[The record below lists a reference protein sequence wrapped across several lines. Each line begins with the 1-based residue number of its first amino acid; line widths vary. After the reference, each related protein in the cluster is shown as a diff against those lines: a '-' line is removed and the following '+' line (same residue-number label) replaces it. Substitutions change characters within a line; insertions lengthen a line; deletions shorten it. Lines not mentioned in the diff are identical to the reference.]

1 MQTFVPET
9 TSFSDIARVLDRQR
23 LNKQALEGWQIL
35 MTLLELDPQ
44 GNHRAPK
51 GWVNHPAVKMWRG
64 HEMALYL
71 YIEEMVTEW
80 KRRGYKSTIGD
91 KAKATILRAMNLGLL
106 EDNHTNPKWLSDLAQ
121 FKEIASSHRVAL
133 LNKNYE
139 WYSQFEWPEDI
150 GVRPETYDYIWPVQ

>member
-1 MQTFVPET
+1 MQTFVPEI
-9 TSFSDIARVLDRQR
+9 TSFSSIAQVLDRQR

-35 MTLLELDPQ
+35 MTLLELDPE
-44 GNHRAPK
+44 GNHRVPK

-71 YIEEMVTEW
+71 YIEEMVAEW

-91 KAKATILRAMNLGLL
+91 KAKATIMQALHLGLIT
-106 EDNHTNPKWLSDLAQ
+106 EVATNPSWLSNQSQ

-139 WYSQFEWPEDI
+139 WYSQFDWPEDR
-150 GVRPETYDYIWPVQ
+150 GYRPETYDYVWPVA